1 MGPMEVGN
9 SNQRHR
15 LPGGFFLLISE
26 EQKKAAPFGAA
37 FNYIE
42 VRGSEKVEIV
52 KKTSTVHTSRYANRP
67 LQYLVIHYTAGGTSR
82 KGTARNVASM
92 FGNPANRDAS
102 ADFIVD
108 DAECVQ
114 FNGDIRNRYTYAVG
128 GGLQGN
134 PGGGKFYGKCKN
146 FNSISIEICSSSTNN
161 DLRYPNTK
169 NWYFTDAA
177 LNNAVELARYL
188 MDTYNIPDDHLI
200 RHYDVNQ
207 KLCPG
212 IIGWN
217 KESGSEA
224 KWIAFRDR
232 VLNGDVVVDVN
243 YCVRVTASDGLNC
256 RTSPVNGSVVMTY
269 PKDAILTITK
279 ETNGWGYTGAGWV
292 SLAYTEKEE
301 DEEMTVETFWKVW
314 YEYRT
319 TLRDNDSGDWSKEDR
334 QWAIDNG
341 LFEVSGNLPNG

>member
-1 MGPMEVGN
+1 MEVGN

-128 GGLQGN
+128 YRETQGAVSSM
-134 PGGGKFYGKCKN
+134 GSAK
-146 FNSISIEICSSSTNN
+146 ISIPSA
-161 DLRYPNTK
+161 LRSAPVAPT
-169 NWYFTDAA
+169 TTCGIQIPRTGI
-177 LNNAVELARYL
+177 LL
-188 MDTYNIPDDHLI
+188 M
-200 RHYDVNQ
+200 R
-207 KLCPG
+207 
-212 IIGWN
+212 
-217 KESGSEA
+217 
-224 KWIAFRDR
+224 R
-232 VLNGDVVVDVN
+232 
-243 YCVRVTASDGLNC
+243 
-256 RTSPVNGSVVMTY
+256 
-269 PKDAILTITK
+269 
-279 ETNGWGYTGAGWV
+279 
-292 SLAYTEKEE
+292 
-301 DEEMTVETFWKVW
+301 
-314 YEYRT
+314 
-319 TLRDNDSGDWSKEDR
+319 
-334 QWAIDNG
+334 
-341 LFEVSGNLPNG
+341 